1 MNFSKTKSCN
11 KDFSPIGK
19 RNKWKKLW
27 INIKRS
33 KAIYL
38 MLLPVM
44 AFYII
49 FSYVPLPGI
58 VLAWKDDYLHK
69 LGLFGGEWVG
79 WQWFEEFFII
89 AAAISAIVYYLIKF
103 RSNFLPFIAFQHC
116 KMRAIC
122 SKYPTI
128 MKCPYQFYVF
138 FLDIFY

>member
-58 VLAWKDDYLHK
+58 VLAWKDDYLPK

-79 WQWFEEFFII
+79 WQWFEEFFNKPKFVRALWNTLKISGLKILFCFPAPII
-89 AAAISAIVYYLIKF
+89 LALLLNEVKKHLYRKTLQWMVSCIL
-103 RSNFLPFIAFQHC
+103 
-116 KMRAIC
+116 
-122 SKYPTI
+122 
-128 MKCPYQFYVF
+128 
-138 FLDIFY
+138 